1 MIRSLTRSA
10 LVCSPLYRQ
19 SFLFSAPK
27 FTAAE
32 PASFSGR
39 RGGCF
44 NLRAMSAS
52 SSGIAGESKVQQQEI
67 KLLDGYHDNYGGV
80 VIKMNEPMDPNL
92 FVSMLKSSISQWR
105 NQGKKGVWIKLPI
118 ELVNLVEPAVK
129 EGFWFHHAEPSYL
142 MLVYWI
148 PGGAH
153 SILKT
158 GGRRRSN
165 HSFLKPA
172 FLRPKSRGG
181 KGGKA
186 LRSRFFCSWILRN
199 HKNPYLEWDSNS
211 APFEILRRVA
221 LWRAQ
226 YDESCMWKIPT
237 GVAEQGED
245 ICMAAVR
252 EVKEETS
259 IDAEFVE
266 VLAFRYGVHL
276 KLRLLCRIKPLFS
289 KLKIYVSF
297 LKSRNLANF
306 FPYAHMVR
314 PGCRSIRCLMQVSPF
329 EFGKCYSKD
338 NRKQYAVIALHV
350 FYIHACSSIRMSSYC
365 IVG

>member
-10 LVCSPLYRQ
+10 LVYSPLYRQ
-19 SFLFSAPK
+19 SFFVSASK

-80 VIKMNEPMDPNL
+80 VIKMNDPMDPNL

-105 NQGKKGVWIKLPI
+105 NQAPLG
-118 ELVNLVEPAVK
+118 
-129 EGFWFHHAEPSYL
+129 
-142 MLVYWI
+142 
-148 PGGAH
+148 H

-226 YDESCMWKIPT
+226 YDESC
-237 GVAEQGED
+237 
-245 ICMAAVR
+245 
-252 EVKEETS
+252 
-259 IDAEFVE
+259 
-266 VLAFRYGVHL
+266 
-276 KLRLLCRIKPLFS
+276 KL
-289 KLKIYVSF
+289 
-297 LKSRNLANF
+297 
-306 FPYAHMVR
+306 
-314 PGCRSIRCLMQVSPF
+314 
-329 EFGKCYSKD
+329 
-338 NRKQYAVIALHV
+338 
-350 FYIHACSSIRMSSYC
+350 CSGGSYC
-365 IVG
+365 LSLASMVESVGA